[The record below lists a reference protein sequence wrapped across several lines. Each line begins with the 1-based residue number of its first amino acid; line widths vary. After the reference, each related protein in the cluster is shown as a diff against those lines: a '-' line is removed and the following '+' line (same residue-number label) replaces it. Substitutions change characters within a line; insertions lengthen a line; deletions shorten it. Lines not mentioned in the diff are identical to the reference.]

1 MDIRLKVGDK
11 AVYPGHGVG
20 KITSIENK
28 NILGNSLTFYS
39 IEILKSGTI
48 IMIPKNR
55 MNTIG
60 VRPLIPKEEAPKV
73 LDILSEAGLHKKMEE
88 RNWQKRHQAYL
99 DKIKTGSIYEI
110 AKVIRDLTHIKKD
123 KELSYGEKRMMDKA
137 KNMLY
142 SELSLSMDKEDLHKI
157 SHLTQPVS

>member
-1 MDIRLKVGDK
+1 MELLKVGDK

-20 KITSIENK
+20 KITSIEDK
-28 NILGNSLTFYS
+28 NIMGNRLTCYS
-39 IEILKSGTI
+39 MEIIESGTK

-55 MNTIG
+55 LKSIG
-60 VRPLIPKEEAPKV
+60 IRPVASRQQAKQVMDLLFDKTQEKE
-73 LDILSEAGLHKKMEE
+73 DKKTTGK
-88 RNWQKRHQAYL
+88 NWQKRHQSYM

-110 AKVIRDLTHIKKD
+110 AKVIRDLNNIKEE

-142 SELSLSMDKEDLHKI
+142 SELALTIDEKELSIL
-157 SHLTQPVS
+157 SQQTQ